1 MSGRGIGLALLCA
14 FAGAQAPVPTQAQAP
29 EARPAAVA
37 VQVVLPEPL
46 GGTVAGALR
55 AALPGIA
62 VEPVAFAQAL
72 RAAEQ
77 GQTHV
82 VVGLTELQ
90 IWQLRQPRGL
100 VPLGDLGRD
109 LPPGCRNAAGLFCLP
124 WSVHYGVA
132 LPKQSLAQ
140 DPSAVPQEPWSLER
154 LALDVQWQDR
164 LGLCPPTV
172 DAAPWLATMLS
183 RLRRGERETAGFAVW
198 TTLDARVGHYSESW
212 ATMLDGLATGRLAC
226 AVVPMPLARA
236 LPTSHTMERL
246 EDPPVARLG
255 LAVVADASLS
265 ASASAAVALAQ
276 KVFDQG
282 LTPAFLERT
291 GLGPALAG
299 AAEWDGEQASAWFAH
314 FANAI
319 EGKGAKVE
327 RTADILDIVFGFL
340 FAAALGIG
348 IWLSRK
354 KTAASPS

>member
-1 MSGRGIGLALLCA
+1 MSGRGIGLAWLCA
-14 FAGAQAPVPTQAQAP
+14 FVGAQVPVSTQAQAP
-29 EARPAAVA
+29 AARPAAVA

-46 GGTVAGALR
+46 GGAVAGALR
-55 AALPGIA
+55 TALPGIA
-62 VEPVAFAQAL
+62 VESVAFAQAL

-124 WSVHYGVA
+124 WSMHYGVA
-132 LPKQSLAQ
+132 LPKQDLAQ
-140 DPSAVPQEPWSLER
+140 DPSAVPPEPWSLER

-212 ATMLDGLATGRLAC
+212 TAMLEGLATGRIAC
-226 AVVPMPLARA
+226 AVLPMPIARA
-236 LPTSHTMERL
+236 LPASHAMARL
-246 EDPPVARLG
+246 EDAPVVRLG
-255 LAVVADASLS
+255 IAVVADAS
-265 ASASAAVALAQ
+265 ASASAAAAAALAQ
-276 KVFDQG
+276 QVLDQG
-282 LTPAFLERT
+282 VAPAFLERT
-291 GLGPALAG
+291 GLGSALAG
-299 AAEWDGEQASAWFAH
+299 TAEWDGEQATAWFAH
-314 FANAI
+314 FAHAI

-327 RTADILDIVFGFL
+327 RTADILDLVFGFL
-340 FAAALGIG
+340 FAAALGLG

-354 KTAASPS
+354 KAAASPL